1 MVISANTSAPPEGR
15 GQTVL
20 LVEDEDAIRRLGIR
34 LLEKMGYRV
43 LSASAPSEAIHLVE
57 QEANKIDL
65 LLTDVVM
72 PEMNGRDL
80 ANRLQEIDPNIKVL
94 FMSGYTNNVIV
105 HRGVLD
111 DGINFIS
118 KPFSQKE
125 LAVKV
130 HEVLSRGISN

>member
-1 MVISANTSAPPEGR
+1 
-15 GQTVL
+15 
-20 LVEDEDAIRRLGIR
+20 
-34 LLEKMGYRV
+34 
-43 LSASAPSEAIHLVE
+43 
-57 QEANKIDL
+57 
-65 LLTDVVM
+65 M

>member
-1 MVISANTSAPPEGR
+1 M
-15 GQTVL
+15 
-20 LVEDEDAIRRLGIR
+20 
-34 LLEKMGYRV
+34 LEKMGYRV
-43 LSASAPSEAIHLVE
+43 LSASAPIEAIHLVE